1 LRLEDAQREATW
13 VVSKFEHL
21 CDQVMV
27 VGSIRRQRPE
37 VNDID
42 IVVIPHA
49 PREQNWNDIAKALKR
64 AMGMAQFK
72 KGPKLMT
79 FAHYKV
85 TSGLLGRPRDP
96 EYTVDIYHATPE
108 TWGILVLV
116 RTGSKEHNVKL
127 CNLALSKG
135 MKLSAAQGL
144 LKPVDTSG
152 SLMANIA
159 CKTEEEIFAALG
171 LPFIEPKDREACD
184 HAGGQSADFP
194 PNWRFEELMLA
205 RKRALQEADVK

>member
-1 LRLEDAQREATW
+1 M
-13 VVSKFEHL
+13 F
-21 CDQVMV
+21 
-27 VGSIRRQRPE
+27 VGSVRRQRPE

-42 IVVIPHA
+42 IVVIPRG
-49 PREQNWNDIAKALKR
+49 PGEQNWDEIAKALKH
-64 AMGMAQFK
+64 AHGMVQFK

-79 FAHYKV
+79 FGHYNDAP
-85 TSGLLGRPRDP
+85 GLVMRPRDP

-108 TWGILVLV
+108 TWGILILV

-135 MKLSAAQGL
+135 LKLSAAEGL

-171 LPFIEPKDREACD
+171 LPYVEPKDRE
-184 HAGGQSADFP
+184 
-194 PNWRFEELMLA
+194 
-205 RKRALQEADVK
+205 V